1 MSFRA
6 RLLLGFLV
14 VVLVPLAVLALGVRN
29 EMRTRVLRE
38 DDRRA
43 EGLAAVID
51 DDLSATAAEV
61 GVATKAIAARLPDDP
76 QFRAAAL
83 RGDPASRPYVLDY
96 AAIAMRAAGLG
107 MLQIRNDSG
116 RIVSSGHFPSEFDRI
131 DTLLPAALAR
141 SRGATLVATRTADGF
156 VTAVAGI
163 DSIAMAGRTF
173 TVVGGRAV
181 EQRFVDRLSRAG
193 EMRVALVLPDSTV
206 RSSWTGGA
214 NGAPS
219 TTAAPTA
226 VVRTIPLAYIDARG
240 GSADTATARVEIARS
255 LAGAEALRRSVD
267 RWIVVTFVLAT
278 AAAVLAALWIAGRL
292 SRPME
297 ELAAAADSVNLER
310 MEVGFAAGRD
320 DEVGVLSRRLTSMVE
335 RLRASAARVR
345 DAEAQAAV
353 GELARQV
360 NHDIKNGLAPIRNVL
375 RHLAEVARDQP
386 SELPVVFTERQ
397 GTLDSSVAYLETL
410 AQNYARLSPSLSMR
424 PSSVET
430 VIAQVASNALAR
442 GASVRSRVAAGLP
455 SVRADEVVL
464 RRIIENLAG
473 NGIDSLDGKPGE
485 VTIGAERAAD
495 GRGQAVVRITVA
507 DTGRGMTQQ
516 ELSRAFD
523 DFYTTKPNGTGLGL
537 SVVRRLVA
545 DLGGRLRVETEPG
558 VGTTVS
564 IELPV
569 VPAGGTGVSRS

>member
-6 RLLLGFLV
+6 RLLLGFLA
-14 VVLVPLAVLALGVRN
+14 VVLVPLAVLALGVRK

-38 DDRRA
+38 DARRA
-43 EGLAAVID
+43 EGLAAVVD
-51 DDLSATAAEV
+51 GDLSATAAEV
-61 GVATKAIAARLPDDP
+61 GVATRAIAARLPDDP
-76 QFRAAAL
+76 QVRAGVL
-83 RGDPASRPYVLDY
+83 HDDPASRPYVLDY
-96 AAIAMRAAGLG
+96 AAVAMRAAGLG

-116 RIVSSGHFPSEFDRI
+116 RIVSSGHFPGEFDRV
-131 DTLLPAALAR
+131 DSLLPVALAR
-141 SRGATLVATRTADGF
+141 ARGATLVSTRTADGF

-163 DSIAMAGRTF
+163 DSIAIAGRMF

-181 EQRFVDRLSRAG
+181 GQSFVDRLSRAG
-193 EMRVALVLPDSTV
+193 EMRVALVLPESTI
-206 RSSWTGGA
+206 RSASTGDPNA
-214 NGAPS
+214 DRSDTPE
-219 TTAAPTA
+219 PTA
-226 VVRTIPLAYIDARG
+226 VVRTIPLSYIDARG
-240 GSADTATARVEIARS
+240 GAADTATAHVEIARS
-255 LAGAEALRRSVD
+255 LAGAEDLRRSVD
-267 RWIVVTFVLAT
+267 RWIGVTFVVAT
-278 AAAVLAALWIAGRL
+278 AAAVFAALWIAGRL

-320 DEVGVLSRRLTSMVE
+320 DEVGVLSRRLASMVD

-345 DAEAQAAV
+345 DVEAQAAV

-375 RHLAEVARDQP
+375 RHLAQVAREQP
-386 SELPVVFTERQ
+386 SELPSVFTERQ

-430 VIAQVASNALAR
+430 VIAQVASNASAR
-442 GASVRSRVAAGLP
+442 GTSVSSRVAAGLP
-455 SVRADEVVL
+455 SVRADELVL
-464 RRIIENLAG
+464 RRIIENLVG
-473 NGIDSLDGKPGE
+473 NGIDSLDGKPGA

-495 GRGQAVVRITVA
+495 GRGQEVVRIIVA
-507 DTGRGMTQQ
+507 DTGRGMTQR

-564 IELPV
+564 IDLPAV
-569 VPAGGTGVSRS
+569 VGGTGVSRS